1 MIDLTMPDTQE
12 SKFDLIFDL
21 SEELDLL
28 PPVYIISH
36 KRSANLPTLSSIPA
50 LRSRAT
56 VVVAHS
62 EEDDYRAALPDVD
75 VAVIPEGFGGHDIGI
90 GRAKQYCLEMADMLG
105 QDTIVMLDDDLVR
118 LSILFDKGEGK
129 VSHAFKSFVGDRI
142 DDYQSGLLVL
152 MAALAQEAFDAH
164 PEAIIASAQCN
175 NSNRSIG
182 SSEKRWELNRGG
194 NPSQMTVWRVDRFT
208 EMCGEM
214 DLVDFNYHGEDIAL
228 VEQIIHAGGSVVH
241 VPSIIGQ
248 YLDYE
253 TQSVM
258 RTPDNAPTLRQEEH
272 DSIMKRPLA
281 DFIKTRT
288 DIIGR
293 PQWHSMDWTA
303 LRRKG
308 LVKDDIRLWTD

>member
-36 KRSANLPTLSSIPA
+36 RRASALPTLSAIPA
-50 LRSRAT
+50 LRGRAT
-56 VVVAHS
+56 IVVAHS
-62 EEDDYRAALPDVD
+62 EEDDYRAAQPDVD
-75 VAVIPEGFGGHDIGI
+75 VAVIPEGYGGHDIGI
-90 GRAKQYCLEMADMLG
+90 GRAKQYCLEMATLLG

-118 LSILFDKGEGK
+118 LSILFDKGDGK
-129 VSHAFKSFVGDRI
+129 VSHAFKRFVGDRI

-152 MAALAQEAFDAH
+152 MAMLAQEAFAAH

-194 NPSQMTVWRVDRFT
+194 NPSQMTVWRTDRFADL
-208 EMCGEM
+208 CGEM
-214 DLVDFNYHGEDIAL
+214 DLENFNYHGEDIAL
-228 VEQIIHAGGSVVH
+228 VEQIIHSGGSVVH

-258 RTPDNAPTLRQEEH
+258 RTPDNAPALRQEEH
-272 DSIMKRPLA
+272 DSIMQRPLA
-281 DFIKTRT
+281 RFVKTRT

-303 LRRKG
+303 LRKEG
-308 LVKDDIRLWTD
+308 LVKDDIRYWVD